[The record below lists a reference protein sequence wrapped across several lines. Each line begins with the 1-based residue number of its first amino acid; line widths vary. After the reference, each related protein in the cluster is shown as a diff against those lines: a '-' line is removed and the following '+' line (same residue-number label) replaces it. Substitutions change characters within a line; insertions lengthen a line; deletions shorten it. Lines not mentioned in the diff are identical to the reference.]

1 MTPLI
6 FWYNRIYIMNVYI
19 VRHGQTDYNE
29 KKIVQ
34 GWLNSELNK
43 SGIQQAKNVADKLK
57 GIIFDIIYS
66 SDLDRAYN
74 TARIIVEN
82 LPDYSGEIKKDLR
95 LRERCLGDLEGTS
108 SKNIDGAVY
117 FSENPEMHF
126 ENMAVFEKRVS
137 SFLDDLSNI
146 NSYTNVLVVTHN
158 GTINIFEKLLGIKSR
173 DLFWG
178 NGEIVKVKI

>member
-66 SDLDRAYN
+66 SCED
-74 TARIIVEN
+74 I
-82 LPDYSGEIKKDLR
+82 
-95 LRERCLGDLEGTS
+95 
-108 SKNIDGAVY
+108 
-117 FSENPEMHF
+117 
-126 ENMAVFEKRVS
+126 
-137 SFLDDLSNI
+137 
-146 NSYTNVLVVTHN
+146 
-158 GTINIFEKLLGIKSR
+158 
-173 DLFWG
+173 
-178 NGEIVKVKI
+178 